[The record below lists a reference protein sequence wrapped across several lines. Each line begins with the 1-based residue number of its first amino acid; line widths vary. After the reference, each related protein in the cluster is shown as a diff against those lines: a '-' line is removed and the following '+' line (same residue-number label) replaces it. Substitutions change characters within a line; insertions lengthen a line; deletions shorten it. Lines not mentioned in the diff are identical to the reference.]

1 MDQKC
6 YMTSHL
12 LSLGTIYHK
21 QSSSSLEDSDTLPD
35 AFVLNNSDG
44 LLGSPIPMLFPATTR
59 NSYSTQGFKPT
70 TVALNVL
77 PLRISGT
84 EKQVML

>member
-1 MDQKC
+1 
-6 YMTSHL
+6 MTSHL
-12 LSLGTIYHK
+12 LSLGT
-21 QSSSSLEDSDTLPD
+21 SSSLEDIEILPD

-84 EKQVML
+84 EKKVML